1 MNCGAARDATSAM
14 LDGELSSSE
23 RTALEAHL
31 EGCED
36 CRAWREEAHEVT
48 RRMRL
53 ESARALPVPGP
64 AVLEPLTAAS
74 RRRWRSIE
82 LARAALMGIGVV
94 QLMTTVPP
102 LMFGQDREAPIQVA
116 HVIGSFNM
124 ALAIGFFVAAW
135 RPTRAEGMRTIVG
148 CAALLLVV
156 TAVVDLIAG
165 HTNLSDEAPHLLAV
179 GGWLLL
185 RHLASLVPAGFD
197 GPALARPAPVTS
209 NAGDERPF
217 ALDQPGE
224 HWRAGKLAAG
234 G

>member
-1 MNCGAARDATSAM
+1 MNCGAAREATSAM
-14 LDGELSSSE
+14 LDGELSSPE

-31 EGCED
+31 DGCES

-53 ESARALPVPGP
+53 ESARALPVPGA

-94 QLMTTVPP
+94 QLLTTVPP

-116 HVIGSFNM
+116 HVIGSFDM
-124 ALAIGFFVAAW
+124 ALAVGFFVAAW

-156 TAVVDLIAG
+156 TAVIDLIAG
-165 HTNLSDEAPHLLAV
+165 HTNLGDEVPHLLAV

-197 GPALARPAPVTS
+197 EPALRETIPSAPEAHDQDS
-209 NAGDERPF
+209 P
-217 ALDQPGE
+217 ALDQAD
-224 HWRAGKLAAG
+224 HQRVGKLAASG
-234 G
+234 